1 MKENSKIGN
10 VRSCDIV
17 KGNNVIFVKDDGSI
31 CSDKIESVDVVA
43 GKRILTL
50 VHDKSVKVEESE
62 IIDVSV
68 AAKVREETDK
78 ILSGLRRK

>member
-1 MKENSKIGN
+1 MKENLKIGN
-10 VRSCDIV
+10 VCLCDIV

-43 GKRILTL
+43 GKRIVSL
-50 VHDKSVKVEESE
+50 VHDKSTKVEESA

-68 AAKVREETDK
+68 PEKVREENEK
-78 ILSGLRRK
+78 ILSRLRRK